1 MRFWPPKSTRG
12 EARGEDHV
20 TIEGA
25 PTRGMQGA
33 LITSQ
38 TLLCQPGRRWRRAEA
53 RIQGG
58 GGAKADGIRVV
69 LDAGRRRT
77 LTNLPRAEAA
87 MALLQVA
94 AVREAAKFREGE

>member
-1 MRFWPPKSTRG
+1 MLARSTGAERG
-12 EARGEDHV
+12 
-20 TIEGA
+20 IF
-25 PTRGMQGA
+25 
-33 LITSQ
+33 
-38 TLLCQPGRRWRRAEA
+38 LLCSKQRLDRRGAMGLGHGAAGRRWRWAEA

-77 LTNLPRAEAA
+77 LTNLPHDEAA

-94 AVREAAKFREGE
+94 AVSEAAKFREGE